1 MQFNETTTTTVG
13 RAEYLDCVFLNAIS
27 AALSVG
33 HSTIKT
39 KIKTDENK
47 CSSVAKYQNCR
58 RGAMQLLTQT

>member
-13 RAEYLDCVFLNAIS
+13 RAEYLDCVFFNAIS

-39 KIKTDENK
+39 KTDENK